1 MRLSEHQKLDNFDEL
16 KGLIASSVIRL
27 GELVKEPNITQHQK
41 EVINDAIVIG
51 QTLSDADVNQEDFK
65 RSASR
70 FKKLVSAA
78 FTEDVA
84 DLGMREEI
92 KQQQTNRVKAVEP
105 RSFGEAVT
113 VGDTYPDTPT
123 VTTGKTASAVDPS
136 LIVERVIR
144 DIGHKF
150 YSTAQDAFDGY
161 CQEGGAYVYAS
172 AKQKCDV
179 GKLLRFYGFV
189 IDYDK
194 FEKEA
199 KKDFEEW
206 KKKYK
211 DLGKGE
217 RKAQMP
223 LVQHPG
229 EHEQQYPPKPHGATD
244 LIYCPTC
251 AGGSGKTSWHGSSP
265 TDPSKKVCLECGKE
279 KYPAAGGSMAPRPRS
294 GILDKIEAKSDAA
307 NEFISKEIKHLIDD
321 KGYSQDQAVAA
332 AHSVA
337 REKGYKVPQK
347 NAAIEIEAEGD
358 WPEHLKKGRF
368 TEYCK
373 KEGFEGPCKE
383 CAEKA
388 MNSDDASV
396 RGMASFYTNTVKA
409 QYNPYDQDGMMGQV
423 DQINT
428 KPEMVKKGD
437 MYSCG
442 NCGGMERFGDE
453 SEAVCKG
460 CKCRMTRADTS
471 PSLVDRNDD
480 SNPVNQKLLD
490 NNNPKQRQMSDGAQ
504 YMAIYQ
510 KAADVDDWVGIET
523 VRISHPKVASYM
535 HDIGMA
541 RIKASYLLEV
551 LGGTDWQ

>member
-16 KGLIASSVIRL
+16 KGLIASSVVRL
-27 GELVKEPNITQHQK
+27 GEFVKEPNITQHQK

-51 QTLSDADVNQEDFK
+51 QTLSDADVNQEEFK

-105 RSFGEAVT
+105 RSFGEAIT

-123 VTTGKTASAVDPS
+123 VATGKTASAVDPS

-179 GKLLRFYGFV
+179 GKILRFYGFV

-229 EHEQQYPPKPHGATD
+229 GHEQQYPPKPQGATD

-321 KGYSQDQAVAA
+321 KGYSQEQAVAA

-337 REKGYKVPQK
+337 SEKGYKVPQK
-347 NAAIEIEAEGD
+347 KGSIEIEAE
-358 WPEHLKKGRF
+358 E
-368 TEYCK
+368 
-373 KEGFEGPCKE
+373 
-383 CAEKA
+383 
-388 MNSDDASV
+388 
-396 RGMASFYTNTVKA
+396 VKA

-523 VRISHPKVASYM
+523 VKISHPRVASYM